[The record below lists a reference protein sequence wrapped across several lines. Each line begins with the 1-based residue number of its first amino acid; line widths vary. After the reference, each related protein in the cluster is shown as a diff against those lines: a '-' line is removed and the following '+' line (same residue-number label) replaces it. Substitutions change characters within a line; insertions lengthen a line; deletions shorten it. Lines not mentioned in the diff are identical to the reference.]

1 MTYQDVQ
8 EEDRWNVESLRA
20 TAFQHFDSEID
31 LSQLWEDAVGSP
43 PDQVQSRPKEKT
55 MQCLG
60 RFKENE
66 LRLIGGLDRLD
77 WHLRPLDNSQSPE
90 ETEPPT
96 LGFFSNAMEL
106 FQPTVERWL
115 TGNSAITTRLA
126 FGAVL
131 FICVND
137 MNLSHKELARFLP
150 NIQFDSSYAIDFL
163 YQINRRRQSKVV
175 QEISINRL
183 SKWSVAQSVLLSVNL
198 ENNVRFERT
207 QPLCRLELDIN
218 TVMEREY
225 RIPDQKTDSL
235 FAELVKLGREIQNR
249 GDIP

>member
-1 MTYQDVQ
+1 MTYQDIQ
-8 EEDRWNVESLRA
+8 EKDRWSVESLRA
-20 TAFQHFDSEID
+20 TAFQHFDLEID

-60 RFKENE
+60 RFKEND
-66 LRLIGGLDRLD
+66 LRLIGGPDRLD

-90 ETEPPT
+90 GAEPPT
-96 LGFFSNAMEL
+96 LGSFSNALDL
-106 FQPTVERWL
+106 FQPTVERWP
-115 TGNSAITTRLA
+115 TGNSTIIRLA

-131 FICVND
+131 SIRARD
-137 MNLSHKELARFLP
+137 MNSSYEELARFLP
-150 NIQFDSSYAIDFL
+150 NIQLDYSDAIDFL

-183 SKWSVAQSVLLSVNL
+183 SKWSVTQSVLLAINL
-198 ENNVRFERT
+198 GNNVQSQKTHF
-207 QPLCRLELDIN
+207 LCRLELDIN
-218 TVMEREY
+218 TVVKQEHQ
-225 RIPDQKTDSL
+225 IPDEKVKSL
-235 FAELVKLGREIQNR
+235 FMELIDLGREIQNC